1 MKRVE
6 VEVSAKVTFNQ
17 ILLLSDEDA
26 QYLKDHEG
34 CSAHAYIAI
43 HKELYTFIEPK
54 LDFDCISSI
63 EDIGIDFVDI
73 LEEEEEEND
82 SN

>member
-1 MKRVE
+1 MRQVE
-6 VEVSAKVTFNQ
+6 VEISAKVTFNQ
-17 ILLLSDEDA
+17 TIVLSDEDA
-26 QYLKDHEG
+26 QFLKDHEG
-34 CSAHAYIAI
+34 YSAQAYFPA

-63 EDIGIDFVDI
+63 DDIDIYVVDI
-73 LEEEEEEND
+73 LEEEEEDD